1 MLLFVVNES
10 RDGNGPVWVMLGATR
25 RGGGGGG
32 GGRRAAGGQGSHLL
46 RITKIPPQANK
57 KSIYIWNIIQFCTLI
72 KY

>member
-1 MLLFVVNES
+1 MEMGQS
-10 RDGNGPVWVMLGATR
+10 GSCWVLHVGE
-25 RGGGGGG
+25 G
-32 GGRRAAGGQGSHLL
+32 GGRRAAGGQGSHHL